1 MISST
6 VTALTIA
13 VLLIF
18 VILLVLPG
26 FTYAENTVT
35 VFQSPS
41 IKHICN
47 DKNTIV

>member
-6 VTALTIA
+6 VTVLTIA

-18 VILLVLPG
+18 VILSVLQG
-26 FTYAENTVT
+26 FTYAENTVI

-41 IKHICN
+41 IKHVCN
-47 DKNTIV
+47 VENTIV